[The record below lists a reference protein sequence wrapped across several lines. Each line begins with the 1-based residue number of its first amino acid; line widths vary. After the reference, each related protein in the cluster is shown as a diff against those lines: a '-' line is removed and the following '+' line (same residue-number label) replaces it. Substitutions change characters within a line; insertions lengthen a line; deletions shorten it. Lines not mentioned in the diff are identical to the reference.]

1 MKKTLLAILA
11 ATTLLR
17 ADPEPFAFVEIS
29 SFNQLQTDVSA
40 LATEIGQPALA
51 MGLVGAGQFL
61 GSPGLLGIDRER
73 PIRIVFTAEHGA
85 LGNQPVLIVPL
96 SDADGANY
104 LQSLATLADQTGEQN
119 GVRTFRFKQ
128 FPMVSHMR
136 VVGGHAVFAMEGAVD
151 DAYLTKVADEL
162 AADPKAYTISGLSGT
177 IRAQLSTAAV
187 IPLLDMRVR
196 EMLEG
201 IEEDEQRTTVRK
213 VTDQL
218 LDLLRGASRVT
229 LGLDYVESLG
239 LSIWSRLDAK
249 PDSPLQTMF
258 QNFKVPSDRVLPYI
272 GGSPVFLMADG
283 TASELNRQL
292 LPVLEALVP
301 VLAQNEE
308 LADVQKQ
315 LAMTVENYRQSMGAV
330 PGTTAGALR
339 FDDKGRPVMVSV
351 TEMEKPDVVMEQY
364 VKSFS
369 LVNGLA
375 NSGIR
380 FADPVERTVDGV
392 VVQSAA
398 MQLEKPEDVP
408 DNPVLDLLMK
418 YAEENPFAYEFACRD
433 GLILLTVG
441 PVGALD
447 AFLAPPAAEKAAP
460 LEEMFPD
467 MGNLGETVTRL
478 TVDYATIAHGVLS
491 FLNSGAPDD
500 EKVPEEILEKLAEG
514 PGRIGVVSL
523 AKGDSAVGALRV
535 SPGVFH
541 IAAESFR
548 IFGEY
553 QRRAIEKAMQE
564 AEENDKGGNIED
576 LKELSDEDLD
586 KLLDAAD
593 PADGNP

>member
-11 ATTLLR
+11 TAALLR

-40 LATEIGQPALA
+40 LATEIGQPAMA
-51 MGLVGAGQFL
+51 MALVGAGQFL
-61 GSPGLLGIDRER
+61 GSPGLLGIDRDR
-73 PIRIVFTAEHGA
+73 PIRLVFTSEHDA
-85 LGNQPVLIVPL
+85 LGNRPVTIVPL
-96 SDADGANY
+96 SDADGAAY

-136 VVGGHAVFAMEGAVD
+136 VVGSHAVFAPEGAVN

-177 IRAQLSTAAV
+177 IRAQLSADAV
-187 IPLLDMRVR
+187 IPLLNARVR
-196 EMLEG
+196 DMLEG

-218 LDLLRGASRVT
+218 LDLLRGASRIT

-272 GGSPVFLMADG
+272 GGEPVMLWADG
-283 TASELNRQL
+283 TSSELNRQL
-292 LPVLEALVP
+292 LPVLEALLP

-315 LAMTVENYRQSMGAV
+315 LAMAVDNARQIGGGA
-330 PGTTAGALR
+330 GTLAGALR
-339 FDDKGRPVMVSV
+339 IDDKGRPVMVSV
-351 TEMEKPDVVMEQY
+351 TEMENPDLVMEKY
-364 VKSFS
+364 VSS
-369 LVNGLA
+369 LSSINGLDNA
-375 NSGIR
+375 GLR
-380 FADPVERTVDGV
+380 FADPVERTVDGTV
-392 VVQSAA
+392 IRSAA
-398 MQLEKPEDVP
+398 MQLEMPDEAS
-408 DNPVLDLLMK
+408 DNPAAGAMTK
-418 YAEENPFAYEFACRD
+418 YLADNSFAYEFAGRD
-433 GLILLTVG
+433 GLFFLTVG
-441 PVGALD
+441 PAGSLD
-447 AFLAPPAAEKAAP
+447 AFLTPPAAEKAAP

-467 MGNLGETVTRL
+467 MGNLGETVTRC
-478 TVDYATIAHGVLS
+478 TVDYATILRGILS
-491 FLNSGAPDD
+491 FMNAEAPED
-500 EKVPEEILEKLAEG
+500 EKMPAEILEKLSEG
-514 PGRIGVVSL
+514 PGRIGIASL
-523 AKGDSAVGALRV
+523 AKGDSSVGVLRV
-535 SPGVFH
+535 SPGVFQ

-553 QRRAIEKAMQE
+553 QRRAVEKAMRE
-564 AEENDKGGNIED
+564 AEENNKDGNIDD
-576 LKELSDEDLD
+576 LKNLSDDDFD